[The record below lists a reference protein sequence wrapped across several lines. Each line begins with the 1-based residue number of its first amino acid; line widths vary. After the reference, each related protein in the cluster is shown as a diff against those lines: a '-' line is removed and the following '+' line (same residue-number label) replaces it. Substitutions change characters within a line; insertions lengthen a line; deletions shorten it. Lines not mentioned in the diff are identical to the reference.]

1 MNPESQPTLQLQS
14 LTEVALLNCGIA
26 PAGQWVQPHQS
37 PSIRQPTF
45 QEKANLRASFYWLNL
60 YRPQPESS
68 PQKDVQGYLEAV
80 QHLIQIEAWDLVQQI
95 LSLSVSNAYTQSP
108 PELGSRRPGRVPRL
122 EESGADLGGLMDSQS
137 PPELGDLGGLIDS
150 ETTSVALSTSS
161 VSITTTETEQEIDT
175 ANPSSNQTFQQQLGI
190 WGFYREQIELYQ
202 TLLGKISPEVDCL
215 YLEDLGHAYT
225 CICDYETAISCY
237 QRLLNLATQHHNQ
250 LAEAKALGG
259 LGRCHTFW
267 GQYQVAL
274 KYCHRQLKLL
284 DSIHSS
290 SLENT
295 RPSAENI
302 QECIQTERGRT
313 LAALGYLAYFRKQPR
328 EAIRYFQESLAIAQ
342 RLQDT
347 QSEWYA
353 LGGLAIAY
361 SQLGKH
367 SQAIAALETQ
377 SRQPHLNSYQANAS
391 LLNLATAYLYQFNF
405 PAVIECQQQLIDRS
419 RKSGDIRSQCYAL
432 IYISFIYFVQNKDP
446 QAIEPLQQSLVIAQ
460 QFRYRQIESQALA
473 IFACIYS
480 RQQERQKAMD
490 YAQQALAIA
499 QSQEDIVPRYAA
511 FAHVALGFAH
521 FAQGNICL
529 GLRAFVANFTILPPW
544 SSKDGKLMLVVI
556 LKRLFKT
563 SRP

>member
-14 LTEVALLNCGIA
+14 LTEAALVNCGIT
-26 PAGQWVQPHQS
+26 PAGQWVQPHQT

-95 LSLSVSNAYTQSP
+95 LSLPISNANTQSP
-108 PELGSRRPGRVPRL
+108 PELGSPRPGRIPRL
-122 EESGADLGGLMDSQS
+122 EESSAELGGLMDSQS
-137 PPELGDLGGLIDS
+137 PPELGDLGGSVDS
-150 ETTSVALSTSS
+150 ETTSVALNTSIF
-161 VSITTTETEQEIDT
+161 ITTTETQQEIDT
-175 ANPSSNQTFQQQLGI
+175 ANPPSNQTDKQTFQQQLGI
-190 WGFYREQIELYQ
+190 WGFYREQIEIYQ

-225 CICDYETAISCY
+225 CICDYEAAISCY
-237 QRLLNLATQHHNQ
+237 RQLLNLANQHHNQ

-259 LGRCHTFW
+259 LGRCYTFW
-267 GQYQVAL
+267 GQYQVARQ
-274 KYCHRQLKLL
+274 YCHQQLKLL
-284 DSIHSS
+284 GSIHSNC
-290 SLENT
+290 LENT
-295 RPSAENI
+295 HQNAENI

-328 EAIRYFQESLAIAQ
+328 EAICYCQESLAIAQ
-342 RLQDT
+342 RLHDT
-347 QSEWYA
+347 QTEWYA

-377 SRQPHLNSYQANAS
+377 SQQPHLNSYQANAS
-391 LLNLATAYLYQFNF
+391 LLNLATAHLYQFNF
-405 PAVIECQQQLIDRS
+405 PAVIECQQKLIARS

-432 IYISFIYFVQNKDP
+432 IYIAFIYFVQNKDP
-446 QAIEPLQQSLVIAQ
+446 LAIEPLQQSLVIAK
-460 QFRYRQIESQALA
+460 QFRYRQLESQALA

-480 RQQERQKAMD
+480 RQQEHQKAMD
-490 YAQQALAIA
+490 YPSLITLAG
-499 QSQEDIVPRYAA
+499 V
-511 FAHVALGFAH
+511 
-521 FAQGNICL
+521 
-529 GLRAFVANFTILPPW
+529 
-544 SSKDGKLMLVVI
+544 K
-556 LKRLFKT
+556 
-563 SRP
+563 

>member
-14 LTEVALLNCGIA
+14 LTETALLNCGIA
-26 PAGQWVQPHQS
+26 PAGQWVQPHQT

-45 QEKANLRASFYWLNL
+45 QEKANLRASFYWLNV
-60 YRPQPESS
+60 YRSQPESS

-95 LSLSVSNAYTQSP
+95 LSLPVSNA
-108 PELGSRRPGRVPRL
+108 
-122 EESGADLGGLMDSQS
+122 DNQS
-137 PPELGDLGGLIDS
+137 PPELGDLGGSRDL
-150 ETTSVALSTSS
+150 ETHSVTLNPSNVSMTSAK
-161 VSITTTETEQEIDT
+161 TEQQNEKIAHLPT
-175 ANPSSNQTFQQQLGI
+175 PTFHQQLGTL
-190 WGFYREQIELYQ
+190 GFYREQIEIYQ
-202 TLLGKISPEVDCL
+202 TILGKISPEVDCF
-215 YLEDLGHAYT
+215 YLEDLGNAYT
-225 CICDYETAISCY
+225 SICDYETAIGCY
-237 QRLLNLATQHHNQ
+237 QRLLSLAAQ
-250 LAEAKALGG
+250 LLSPIAEAKALGG
-259 LGRCHTFW
+259 LGRCYAFW

-284 DSIHSS
+284 DSIHLS

-295 RPSAENI
+295 RSSAENI

-328 EAIRYFQESLAIAQ
+328 EAIHYFQESLAIAQ
-342 RLQDT
+342 LLHDT
-347 QSEWYA
+347 QTEWYA

-377 SRQPHLNSYQANAS
+377 SQQPHLNSYQANAS

-405 PAVIECQQQLIDRS
+405 PAVIECQQKLIARS
-419 RKSGDIRSQCYAL
+419 RKSRDIRSQCYAL
-432 IYISFIYFVQNKDP
+432 IYIAFIYFVQNKDP

-460 QFRYRQIESQALA
+460 QFHYRQLESQALA

-480 RQQERQKAMD
+480 RQQECQKAMD

-499 QSQEDIVPRYAA
+499 QSQEDIIPRYAA
-511 FAHVALGFAH
+511 FAHAALGFAH
-521 FAQGNICL
+521 FAQGNIWS
-529 GLRAFVANFTILPPW
+529 GLRAFIASFTILPPW
-544 SSKDGKLMLVVI
+544 NSKDGKLMLVVI

>member
-14 LTEVALLNCGIA
+14 LTEAALLNCGIA
-26 PAGQWVQPHQS
+26 PAGQWVQPHQT
-37 PSIRQPTF
+37 PSIRQLTF

-68 PQKDVQGYLEAV
+68 PQKNVQGYLEAV
-80 QHLIQIEAWDLVQQI
+80 QHLIQIEAWDLVQQV
-95 LSLSVSNAYTQSP
+95 LFLPVQNTRTQSP
-108 PELGSRRPGRVPRL
+108 PK
-122 EESGADLGGLMDSQS
+122 
-137 PPELGDLGGLIDS
+137 LGDFEGSMNS
-150 ETTSVALSTSS
+150 ETTSVILNPSS
-161 VSITTTETEQEIDT
+161 VSRTVANTEQEIDT
-175 ANPSSNQTFQQQLGI
+175 ANPPLNQTDKQTFQQQLGAL
-190 WGFYREQIELYQ
+190 GFYREQIELYQ
-202 TLLGKISPEVDCL
+202 ILLGKISPEVDCL

-225 CICDYETAISCY
+225 SICDYETAISCY
-237 QRLLNLATQHHNQ
+237 QNLLNLANQ
-250 LAEAKALGG
+250 LQNQLTEAKALGG
-259 LGRCHTFW
+259 LGRCYAFW

-290 SLENT
+290 SLVNT

-302 QECIQTERGRT
+302 QERIQTERGRT

-328 EAIRYFQESLAIAQ
+328 EAIGYCQESLAIAQ
-342 RLQDT
+342 PLPDT
-347 QSEWYA
+347 QTEWYA

-391 LLNLATAYLYQFNF
+391 LLNLATAYLYRFNF
-405 PAVIECQQQLIDRS
+405 PAVIECQQKLIARS

-432 IYISFIYFVQNKDP
+432 LYIAFIYFVQNKDP
-446 QAIEPLQQSLVIAQ
+446 QAIEPLQQSLVIAK
-460 QFRYRQIESQALA
+460 QFRYRQLESQALA

-499 QSQEDIVPRYAA
+499 QSQEDIIPRYAA
-511 FAHVALGFAH
+511 FAHAALGFAH
-521 FAQGNICL
+521 FAQGQL
-529 GLRAFVANFTILPPW
+529 LSGLRAFIASFIILPPW
-544 SSKDGKLMLVVI
+544 SSKDGKLMFIII
-556 LKRLFKT
+556 LKRWFNR
-563 SRP
+563 S

>member
-1 MNPESQPTLQLQS
+1 MNSESQPSLQLQS
-14 LTEVALLNCGIA
+14 LTEAALLNCGIA
-26 PAGQWVQPHQS
+26 PAGQWVQPHQT

-68 PQKDVQGYLEAV
+68 PQQNVQGYLEAV
-80 QHLIQIEAWDLVQQI
+80 QHLIQIEAWELVQQI
-95 LSLSVSNAYTQSP
+95 LFLPVSNATNQSP
-108 PELGSRRPGRVPRL
+108 PI
-122 EESGADLGGLMDSQS
+122 
-137 PPELGDLGGLIDS
+137 LGDLGGLMDS
-150 ETTSVALSTSS
+150 ETTSVALNTSI
-161 VSITTTETEQEIDT
+161 SITTTETEQEIDT
-175 ANPSSNQTFQQQLGI
+175 THSPSNQTDQQTTQTFQQQLGI
-190 WGFYREQIELYQ
+190 WGFYREQIEIYQ
-202 TLLGKISPEVDCL
+202 TLLGKICPEVDCL
-215 YLEDLGHAYT
+215 YLEDLGNAYT
-225 CICDYETAISCY
+225 SICNYETAISCY
-237 QRLLNLATQHHNQ
+237 QHLLNLAHQLHNQ
-250 LAEAKALGG
+250 LTEAKALGG
-259 LGRCHTFW
+259 LGRCYTFW
-267 GQYQVAL
+267 GQYQVARQ
-274 KYCHRQLKLL
+274 YCHQQLKLL

-290 SLENT
+290 ALVNT
-295 RPSAENI
+295 RQSAENI

-328 EAIRYFQESLAIAQ
+328 EAIGYCQESLAIAQ
-342 RLQDT
+342 RLHDT
-347 QSEWYA
+347 QTEWYA

-405 PAVIECQQQLIDRS
+405 PAVIECQQKLIARS

-432 IYISFIYFVQNKDP
+432 IYIAFIYFVQNKDS
-446 QAIEPLQQSLVIAQ
+446 QAIEPLQQSLAIAQ
-460 QFRYRQIESQALA
+460 QFRYRQLKSQALA

-490 YAQQALAIA
+490 YAQQALEIA
-499 QSQEDIVPRYAA
+499 QSQEDIIPRYAA
-511 FAHVALGFAH
+511 FVHAALGFAH
-521 FAQGNICL
+521 FAQGNIWS
-529 GLRAFVANFTILPPW
+529 GIRAFIASFTILPPW

-556 LKRLFKT
+556 LTRLFKT